1 VADTNRFNRD
11 SGVPAVELRATGE
24 NARRRL
30 RLRRLGVAIEWEE
43 EPFEWVRPRRFSVVR
58 RFLKGPVREMRI
70 AAELEP
76 RESGGTRLVYE
87 VQATPR
93 NVLGLLAIPVQVGFL
108 SRRRFDAAFRDYDRR
123 AAAGVPAPPAP
134 VAGRPAKL
142 APGGRERLQA
152 STASLRAA
160 GVDEELVNRLARL
173 IERADDLDLAAIRPY
188 ALAAEWGM
196 SRRVV
201 LEACLHATRAG
212 LLEFRWNL
220 LCPLCRG
227 PAESESTLG
236 DVGSRVH
243 CDTCRID
250 FDVDFDRS
258 VELLFRPSPA
268 VRPVERTEFCV
279 GGPQLTPHVLAQQL
293 LAPGEER
300 SLAPVLEPGR
310 YRLRTL
316 ALPGSQSISVESGG
330 ATEAELTVDGDG
342 VPRPELKL
350 ERTPALRLANATDS
364 EQLFVLERTAW
375 SDQAAT
381 AAEVTSLQVFRDLF
395 SAEALRPGE
404 PLSVGSLTVAF
415 TDLRD
420 STRFYREV
428 GDAPAFGSVLQH
440 LDVLR
445 ECVTANEGAVVK
457 AMGDAIM
464 AVFPRPVGAV
474 RGLIAAQQAVA
485 EPAEGRP
492 PLALKVGIH
501 AGPCIAINQGG
512 RLDYFGSTVNLA
524 ARLVGLSTGDDIVVS
539 GAVLAD
545 PEIAEVVRDLRV
557 EPAAG
562 TLKGFEGESFE
573 LWRLSP

>member
-1 VADTNRFNRD
+1 V
-11 SGVPAVELRATGE
+11 VV
-24 NARRRL
+24 
-30 RLRRLGVAIEWEE
+30 EWEE

-58 RFLKGPVREMRI
+58 RFFKGPVRETRI
-70 AAELEP
+70 SAELQP
-76 RESGGTRLVYE
+76 REGGGTRLVYA
-87 VQATPR
+87 VDAMPR
-93 NVLGLLAIPVQVGFL
+93 NLLGLVAIPVQIGIL
-108 SRRRFDAAFRDYDRR
+108 SRRRFDAAFREYDRR
-123 AAAGVPAPPAP
+123 ALGAAPPPAAA
-134 VAGRPAKL
+134 VAGPPPKL
-142 APGGRERLQA
+142 APGGRERLRA
-152 STASLRAA
+152 STASMRAE
-160 GVDEELVNRLARL
+160 GVDDEVVARLAGL
-173 IERADDLDLAAIRPY
+173 VERSDDLELAAIRPY
-188 ALAAEWGM
+188 ALAAQWGVA
-196 SRRVV
+196 RRTA

-227 PAESESTLG
+227 TADSASTLS

-243 CDTCRID
+243 CDTCQID
-250 FDVDFDRS
+250 FDVNFDRS

-268 VRPVERTEFCV
+268 VRPVEQIEFCV

-293 LAPGEER
+293 LAPGEKR

-316 ALPGSQSISVESGG
+316 GLPGSQAISVDAGG
-330 ATEAELTVDGDG
+330 APEAELTVDGNG
-342 VPRPELKL
+342 FAASEVTVEPA
-350 ERTPALRLANATDS
+350 PALRLANATDK

-428 GDAPAFGSVLQH
+428 GDAPAFGSVLEH

-445 ECVTANEGAVVK
+445 ESVAANEGAVVK

-464 AVFPRPVGAV
+464 AVFPRAVGAV
-474 RGLIAAQQAVA
+474 RALLAAQQAVA
-485 EPAEGRP
+485 EPAQPGR

-524 ARLVGLSTGDDIVVS
+524 ARLVGLSSGDDIVVS

-545 PEIAEVVRDLRV
+545 PEVAEVVRELRV
-557 EPAAG
+557 ERVEA

-573 LWRLSP
+573 LWRLSS